1 MLYKIKL
8 TTELVVEQDAANEAE
23 AIAQALQSVPSW
35 LDWRADLL
43 SAPPPAPLPTIAYT
57 DRPPGLLDDE
67 YDEAE

>member
-8 TTELVVEQDAANEAE
+8 TTELVVEQEANNEAE
-23 AIAQALQSVPSW
+23 AVSQALQSVPQW
-35 LDWRADLL
+35 LDWRADLIT
-43 SAPPPAPLPTIAYT
+43 APTPAPLPTVAYT

>member
-8 TTELVVEQDAANEAE
+8 YTELIVEQTAANEAE
-23 AIAQALQSVPSW
+23 AVAQALQSVPLW
-35 LDWRADLL
+35 LDWRADIVT
-43 SAPPPAPLPTIAYT
+43 APPLHTVAYT

>member
-23 AIAQALQSVPSW
+23 AIAQALQSVPQW